1 MLEELLRWAAGARL
15 APCVLCL
22 IALGCSE
29 KAATEVEPLD
39 PLDAYC
45 PIDAAAVEARIDVL
59 LDALTL
65 EEKASLMHGVQIIP
79 VDGTWQSTSIPEKG
93 IPGFHMLDGPKGV
106 GVSSL
111 LSGANGAK
119 TTAFPVAV
127 ARSATWNPELETRV
141 GAAIGQEARAV
152 GADTLLAPGMN
163 IIWHPLSGRNQE
175 YYGEDPFLAG
185 EIGVAFVRGVQS
197 MGVIANAKHYTANH
211 IEDTRLDVNVN
222 IDERTLRENF
232 LPQFRRVV
240 EEGGVGSVMTA
251 YNQVNGSYCGE
262 HSMLLGDIL
271 KEEWGFS
278 GFVVSD
284 FLWGTHNT
292 VPSALAGLD
301 LEMQIANVYGQPVVD
316 AVNTG
321 ALDIANVDDHV
332 RRILRAQ
339 FCFELDSNP
348 PVLDDSKL
356 ETEETLALAREV
368 ATKSIVLLRN
378 EAEFLPLS
386 KTKAESIVLVG
397 PLADAENLGDTVG
410 SSAVMPSEVV
420 TIAEGLLA
428 RTDLASTIEHVP
440 GDLGDLD
447 DQAKVSAADVVIVVV
462 GLTDEDESEGQTG
475 PPAPMLGGGD
485 RDGYGLPMDDAAFLA
500 NVLSLNSKVVV
511 VLIGGSAIDMSP
523 WFEDTEAVLMAWYPG
538 VQGGH
543 AVADVLLGDANPSGR
558 APMSFPASIE
568 DLQAFPR
575 MALDVT
581 YDRYHGYQ
589 RLDKNGVAPFI
600 PFGFGLSYTMFA
612 YDSLTANTQ
621 SAGQDG
627 VVTLRLSLSNTGTR
641 AGVETVQVYAGAVS
655 PTVDLPVRKL
665 VGFTQARLEAGD
677 STTIELEVP
686 VRELAYYEEGE
697 GWVVEPGLYKLEV
710 GPNVGDL
717 PTSVEVQVR

>member
-1 MLEELLRWAAGARL
+1 MLEELHRWVGGARL
-15 APCVLCL
+15 ASCLLCL
-22 IALGCSE
+22 FALGCSE
-29 KAATEVEPLD
+29 KAGTEVT

-45 PIDAAAVEARIDVL
+45 PIDAAEVEARIDAL

-79 VDGTWQSTSIPEKG
+79 VDGTWQSTSIPKNG

-111 LSGANGAK
+111 LAGANGAK

-271 KEEWGFS
+271 KGEWGFS

-321 ALDIANVDDHV
+321 ELDMANVDDHV

-428 RTDLASTIEHVP
+428 RTDLASTIEHVS

-462 GLTDEDESEGQTG
+462 GLTDEDESEGQTR

-600 PFGFGLSYTMFA
+600 PFGFGLSYTMFT

-621 SAGQDG
+621 SVGQDG

-641 AGVETVQVYAGAVS
+641 AGVETVQVYAGAIS
-655 PTVDLPVRKL
+655 PMVDLPVRKL
-665 VGFTQARLEAGD
+665 VGFAQVRLDAGD
-677 STTIELEVP
+677 GTTVELEVP

-697 GWVVEPGLYKLEV
+697 GWVVGPGLYKLEA
-710 GPNVGDL
+710 GPHVADL

>member
-1 MLEELLRWAAGARL
+1 MLEELLRWASGARL
-15 APCVLCL
+15 ASCVLCVF
-22 IALGCSE
+22 ALGCSE
-29 KAATEVEPLD
+29 KAATEVE

-79 VDGTWQSTSIPEKG
+79 VDGTWQSTSIPKNG
-93 IPGFHMLDGPKGV
+93 IPGFHMLDGTKGV

-111 LSGANGAK
+111 LAGANGAK

-271 KEEWGFS
+271 KGEWGFS

-292 VPSALAGLD
+292 VPSASAGLD

-368 ATKSIVLLRN
+368 ATKAIVLLRN
-378 EAEFLPLS
+378 QAEFLPLS
-386 KTKAESIVLVG
+386 KIKAESIVLVG

-462 GLTDEDESEGQTG
+462 GLTDEDESEGQTR

>member
-1 MLEELLRWAAGARL
+1 
-15 APCVLCL
+15 
-22 IALGCSE
+22 
-29 KAATEVEPLD
+29 
-39 PLDAYC
+39 
-45 PIDAAAVEARIDVL
+45 
-59 LDALTL
+59 
-65 EEKASLMHGVQIIP
+65 
-79 VDGTWQSTSIPEKG
+79 
-93 IPGFHMLDGPKGV
+93 
-106 GVSSL
+106 
-111 LSGANGAK
+111 
-119 TTAFPVAV
+119 
-127 ARSATWNPELETRV
+127 
-141 GAAIGQEARAV
+141 
-152 GADTLLAPGMN
+152 
-163 IIWHPLSGRNQE
+163 
-175 YYGEDPFLAG
+175 
-185 EIGVAFVRGVQS
+185 
-197 MGVIANAKHYTANH
+197 
-211 IEDTRLDVNVN
+211 
-222 IDERTLRENF
+222 
-232 LPQFRRVV
+232 
-240 EEGGVGSVMTA
+240 
-251 YNQVNGSYCGE
+251 
-262 HSMLLGDIL
+262 
-271 KEEWGFS
+271 
-278 GFVVSD
+278 
-284 FLWGTHNT
+284 
-292 VPSALAGLD
+292 
-301 LEMQIANVYGQPVVD
+301 
-316 AVNTG
+316 
-321 ALDIANVDDHV
+321 
-332 RRILRAQ
+332 
-339 FCFELDSNP
+339 
-348 PVLDDSKL
+348 
-356 ETEETLALAREV
+356 
-368 ATKSIVLLRN
+368 
-378 EAEFLPLS
+378 LPLS

-462 GLTDEDESEGQTG
+462 GLTDEDESEGQTR

-612 YDSLTANTQ
+612 YDSLTANAQ
-621 SAGQDG
+621 SVRQDG

-655 PTVDLPVRKL
+655 PIVDLPVRKL

-677 STTIELEVP
+677 STTVELEVP

-710 GPNVGDL
+710 GPHVGYL
-717 PTSVEVQVR
+717 PTSVEIHVR